1 MNVSSVSAM
10 ILDRTAREITVGWRV
25 REVLLEVV
33 GLGQTLSKGYS
44 LNRFVWKGLCCLDL
58 KEGSLT

>member
-1 MNVSSVSAM
+1 M

-58 KEGSLT
+58 KEGLLT